1 MTIRAS
7 RRGHAVRAWS
17 RRPSAVGAD
26 NDQQIGSFP
35 PGVHASDDL
44 ILTYDEVC
52 ASVREIVSAGVIGPR
67 QAQALDEVTIPFWRS
82 RGQQGR

>member
-1 MTIRAS
+1 M
-7 RRGHAVRAWS
+7 
-17 RRPSAVGAD
+17 RPRLVAQALRAVGAD
-26 NDQQIGSFP
+26 NDKQIGSFP